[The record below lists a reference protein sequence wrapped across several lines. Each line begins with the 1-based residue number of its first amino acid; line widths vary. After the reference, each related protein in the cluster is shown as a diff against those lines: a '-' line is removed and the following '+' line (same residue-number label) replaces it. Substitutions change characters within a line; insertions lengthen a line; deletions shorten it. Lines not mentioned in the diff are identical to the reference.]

1 MLSLANYLHCFVKT
15 DRFTPLQK
23 KKKEIIE
30 TIISQAFLCT
40 AEDPYVDAHII

>member
-1 MLSLANYLHCFVKT
+1 MLLLANYLHCFVKT

-23 KKKEIIE
+23 KKEIVG
-30 TIISQAFLCT
+30 TIIFQAFSCT